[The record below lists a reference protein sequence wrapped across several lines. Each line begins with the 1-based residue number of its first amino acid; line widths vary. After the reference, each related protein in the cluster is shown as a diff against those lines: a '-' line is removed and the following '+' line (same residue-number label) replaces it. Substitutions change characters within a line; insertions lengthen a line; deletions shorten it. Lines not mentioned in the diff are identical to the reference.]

1 MTSNGSIELYT
12 SLETRWKLQKSDMV
26 SRSLSGTTLSD
37 KISMARVVS
46 EHFSYKACDYLRL
59 TLPKQHDFPDFM
71 TTTIQIWYQCN
82 EGPKRGA
89 PWLSTTA
96 SGATP
101 WPNTEDLS
109 WLPLG
114 KGDKIECFW
123 QKIVNSVNENTFG
136 YQTWWWQPSIHLDL
150 NIHIYIYIHSCAQY
164 YGNKPSKLADHD
176 TV

>member
-1 MTSNGSIELYT
+1 MNYWTVYIPRNYS
-12 SLETRWKLQKSDMV
+12 WKL
-26 SRSLSGTTLSD
+26 
-37 KISMARVVS
+37 KIRQDLKVRVLS
-46 EHFSYKACDYLRL
+46 EHFSYKAYNYPKL
-59 TLPKQHDFPDFM
+59 TLPKPDFM
-71 TTTIQIWYQCN
+71 TATLQIWYQCN
-82 EGPKRGA
+82 EGPKLGA

-114 KGDKIECFW
+114 KGDKNECFW
-123 QKIVNSVNENTFG
+123 QKIVSTVNENTFG

-150 NIHIYIYIHSCAQY
+150 NILYIYIHSCAQY
-164 YGNKPSKLADHD
+164 YGIKPSKLADHD

>member
-1 MTSNGSIELYT
+1 
-12 SLETRWKLQKSDMV
+12 MV
-26 SRSLSGTTLSD
+26 SCSLSGTTLSD
-37 KISMARVVS
+37 KISMVRVLS

-71 TTTIQIWYQCN
+71 TATIQIWYQCN

-114 KGDKIECFW
+114 KGDKNECFW
-123 QKIVNSVNENTFG
+123 PKNSK
-136 YQTWWWQPSIHLDL
+136 YCKWKHLRVSNVMVTTINL
-150 NIHIYIYIHSCAQY
+150 SRFKNIYIHSCAQY